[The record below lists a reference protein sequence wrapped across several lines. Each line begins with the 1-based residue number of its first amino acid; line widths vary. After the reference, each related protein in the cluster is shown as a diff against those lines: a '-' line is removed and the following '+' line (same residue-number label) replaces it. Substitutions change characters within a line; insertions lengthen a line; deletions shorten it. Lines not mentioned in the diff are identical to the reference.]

1 VTIAESVLTF
11 NFYFRIFFVFEAR
24 RKTPVPMRI
33 SATSFLEEEGPRA
46 ETRAGKSLTGIAK
59 LAAESRGAAWR
70 NEVDYRSIETRSI
83 LNRVNG
89 TRATFDWSINPYRG
103 CEFGCQYCYA
113 RYTHEFMELR
123 NSKEFERKIFLKTQA
138 AGQLRR
144 ELRSGKVKPGEEI
157 VLGAATDPY
166 QPAEKTF
173 GLTRAV
179 LEVLA
184 ESSGY
189 RVGIITKGDLILRD
203 LELWQRVA
211 LRHAVSINMTVTTV
225 DIDLARELEP
235 RAVTPRRRLE
245 AVRQLRQAGLQAGVF
260 LMPVMPGINDDTA
273 GLEAVA
279 QAAAEAGADFLTH
292 STLFLTPLPK
302 EHFFAYL
309 KAKRPELLLGYQSGY
324 RRSIDLPVA
333 VRDEVRG
340 RMSRARAKYGL
351 PRSKVY
357 PAMPVCGIQTE
368 QMSFV

>member
-1 VTIAESVLTF
+1 
-11 NFYFRIFFVFEAR
+11 
-24 RKTPVPMRI
+24 MRI
-33 SATSFLEEEGPRA
+33 SATSFLEEESGGGGVGARGSSG
-46 ETRAGKSLTGIAK
+46 AGAGSGMGRGDGALSPASRPGAGLTGIAK

-70 NEVDYRSIETRSI
+70 NEVDYRAIETRSI

-123 NSKEFERKIFLKTQA
+123 NSKDFERRIFLKMET

-144 ELRSGKVKPGEEI
+144 ELRSGKVKPEEEI

-173 GLTRAV
+173 GLTRAA

-184 ESSGY
+184 EFSGY
-189 RVGIITKGDLILRD
+189 RVGIITKSDLIARD
-203 LELWQRVA
+203 IELWQRVA
-211 LRHAVSINMTVTTV
+211 RRHAVSINMTVTTA
-225 DIDLARELEP
+225 DTALARELEP

-245 AVRQLRQAGLQAGVF
+245 AVRELKRAGLQAGVF
-260 LMPVMPGINDDTA
+260 VMPVMPGINDDEA

-279 QAAAEAGADFLTH
+279 RAAAEAGADFLTH
-292 STLFLTPLPK
+292 ATLFLTPLPK
-302 EHFFAYL
+302 EHFFGWL
-309 KAKRPELLLGYQSGY
+309 KAARPELLGRY
-324 RRSIDLPVA
+324 RAWYARGIDLPKEK
-333 VRDEVRG
+333 REGIRL
-340 RMSRARAKYGL
+340 RMREIRSRYGL
-351 PRSKVY
+351 ASSMAY
-357 PAMPVCGIQTE
+357 PAMPRTGAAVE

>member
-1 VTIAESVLTF
+1 
-11 NFYFRIFFVFEAR
+11 
-24 RKTPVPMRI
+24 MRI
-33 SATSFLEEEGPRA
+33 SATSFLEGESPVEAPV
-46 ETRAGKSLTGIAK
+46 AGRSLTGIAK

-123 NSKEFERKIFLKTQA
+123 NSKEFERKIFLKTEA
-138 AGQLRR
+138 ARQLRA
-144 ELRSGKVKPGEEI
+144 ELRRGKAKPGEEI

-179 LEVLA
+179 LEVLT
-184 ESSGY
+184 EFSGY

-203 LELWQRVA
+203 LDLWREVA

-225 DIDLARELEP
+225 DMDLARELEP

-245 AVRQLRQAGLQAGVF
+245 AVRQLRQAGVQAGVF
-260 LMPVMPGINDDTA
+260 LMPVMPGINDDVE

-279 QAAAEAGADFLTH
+279 REAAEVGADFLTH
-292 STLFLTPLPK
+292 STLFLTPLPR
-302 EHFFAYL
+302 EHFFGYL
-309 KAKRPELLLGYQSGY
+309 KGKRPGLLPRY
-324 RRSIDLPVA
+324 RQWYARGIDVPVA
-333 VRDEVRG
+333 DRDEVRSKMA
-340 RMSRARAKYGL
+340 RVRAKYGL
-351 PRSKVY
+351 PRSKAY
-357 PAMPVCGIQTE
+357 PEIPACGVQTE